1 MSVHPYVFPAL
12 DEITRMQAVSGY
24 QPLITISY
32 DILDVKMFL
41 LNKYPVVFNKCRDF
55 ELTYQKQAITYTID
69 KHRKHFTDR
78 TKRNTKTGIVSAG
91 MILGIDHSTF
101 LHRVRAIKTKMEL
114 SDKYEVDNDE
124 VLLFQQK
131 FELEFLNEFKK

>member
-24 QPLITISY
+24 QPLITITY

-69 KHRKHFTDR
+69 KYRKYFTDR

-101 LHRVRAIKTKMEL
+101 LHRVRTIKTKMEL
-114 SDKYEVDNDE
+114 SDKYAVDNDE